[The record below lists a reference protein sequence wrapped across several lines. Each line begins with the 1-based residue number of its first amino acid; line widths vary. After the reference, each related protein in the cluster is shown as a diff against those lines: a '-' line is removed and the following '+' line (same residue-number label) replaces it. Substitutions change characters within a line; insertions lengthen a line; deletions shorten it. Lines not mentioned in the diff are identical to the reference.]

1 MYSSYLACA
10 IAVTALCAAPAFAQN
25 ETPSAP
31 APQSVPDAPAA
42 PSATGEPK
50 FPPVDPANFTA
61 TAPTKADV
69 EAFLH
74 TSWGYDKDRVWEVYS
89 IQTTNAPGVSK
100 VQILLAQKSTPTQI
114 ANLTFFVTPDNH
126 HLISQ
131 ETVLDFGPHPYTNA
145 WHALQQ
151 QADGPSRGAADKKF
165 ELVEFADFQC
175 PHCKEAQPIVE
186 RLIQDFPQAHYVFE
200 NFPLVNIH
208 PNAYKAAAWS
218 ACVFQQGGNDAFF
231 KYADSVFAGQN
242 DLAGQGADQALRNSV
257 IAAGLDPDKISACAD
272 SPAGKSAVDASMK
285 LGDDIGV
292 DQTPMLFIDGRA
304 IPMLQIPYDQ
314 LKSIIEWQFSLDK

>member
-1 MYSSYLACA
+1 MPSRYLACLL
-10 IAVTALCAAPAFAQN
+10 AVAALSSAPAFAQT

-31 APQSVPDAPAA
+31 TPQAVPDAPTA
-42 PSATGEPK
+42 PSAPGEPK

-61 TAPTKADV
+61 TSPTKEDV

-89 IQTTNAPGVSK
+89 IQSTNAPGVSK
-100 VQILLAQKSTPTQI
+100 VQILIAEKSTPTQI
-114 ANLTFFVTPDNH
+114 ANLSFFVTPDGH

-131 ETVLDFGPHPYTNA
+131 ETILDFGAHPYTNA
-145 WHALQQ
+145 YHALEE
-151 QADGPSRGAADKKF
+151 QANGPTRGAADKKF

-175 PHCKEAQPIVE
+175 PHCKEAQPIVNK
-186 RLIQDFPQAHYVFE
+186 LLQDFPQAHFVFE

-208 PNAYKAAAWS
+208 PTAYKAAAWS

-285 LGDDIGV
+285 LGDDLGI
-292 DQTPMLFIDGRA
+292 DQTPMLIIDGRSM
-304 IPMLQIPYDQ
+304 PMLQVPYDQ
-314 LKSIIEWQFSLDK
+314 LKSIVEWQFSLDK